1 MQKKEIVLTLEL
13 LAEKGACARGIEE
26 FKKWYPSGSAPLS
39 EVLRKLQKLANTS
52 IKYGKHLKYVDYAR
66 WLILRFPPT
75 QEPLVLNKLT
85 GKIIFWNG
93 NINIKSSIDGERFI
107 IGNGY
112 LNIEGDVNLTG
123 RAEIWARREVKAINI
138 AADHHAKILAGTIDA
153 QNITAYDH
161 SGIDAKTIDAE
172 NIAAKDF
179 AGIFAGTID
188 AEKIAA
194 KDYAGIRAWGT
205 MDAVNIAAY
214 GDAGIDADEINTQ
227 NIMDDTGTRI
237 RGEINII
244 QPSSNP
250 QNVTQPAN

>member
-1 MQKKEIVLTLEL
+1 MQKKEIVLTLGF
-13 LAEKGACARGIEE
+13 LAEKDACDRGIEE

-39 EVLRKLQKLANTS
+39 TVLRKLQKLANTS
-52 IKYGKHLKYVDYAR
+52 TKYLKYVDYAR

-85 GKIIFWNG
+85 GKFLFWNG
-93 NINIKSSIDGERFI
+93 DINIKSGIDGERFI
-107 IGNGY
+107 IGNGNVNIKGNGN
-112 LNIEGDVNLTG
+112 LNG
-123 RAEIWARREVKAINI
+123 RTRIWARKEVKAINI
-138 AADHHAKILAGTIDA
+138 AAKDYAEILAGTIDA

-194 KDYAGIRAWGT
+194 KDFVVIRAWET

-214 GDAGIDADEINTQ
+214 DHSGIGADELNTQ
-227 NIMDDTGTRI
+227 NLDVKDNAKIDGKV
-237 RGEINII
+237 NII

>member
-1 MQKKEIVLTLEL
+1 MQKKEIVLTLGF
-13 LAEKGACARGIEE
+13 LAEKDACDRGIEE

-52 IKYGKHLKYVDYAR
+52 TKYLKYVDYAR

-85 GKIIFWNG
+85 GKFLFWNG
-93 NINIKSSIDGERFI
+93 DINIKAGIDGERFI
-107 IGNGY
+107 IGNGNV
-112 LNIEGDVNLTG
+112 NIEGDVNLNG
-123 RAEIWARREVKAINI
+123 RTRIWARKEVKAINI
-138 AADHHAKILAGTIDA
+138 AAKDYAEILAGTIDA

-179 AGIFAGTID
+179 VV
-188 AEKIAA
+188 
-194 KDYAGIRAWGT
+194 IRAWET

-214 GDAGIDADEINTQ
+214 DHSGIGADELNTQ
-227 NIMDDTGTRI
+227 NLDVKDNAKIDGKV
-237 RGEINII
+237 NII